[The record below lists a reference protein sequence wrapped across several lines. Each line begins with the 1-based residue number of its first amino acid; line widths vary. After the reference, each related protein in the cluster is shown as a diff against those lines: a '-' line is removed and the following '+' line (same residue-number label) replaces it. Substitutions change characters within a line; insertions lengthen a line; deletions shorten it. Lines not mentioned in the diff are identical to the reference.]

1 MAFQKK
7 AKTVIVDKR
16 DRKFDYL
23 VKREAKVQ
31 ALKNENTPEARKSL
45 KKMNDVVYR
54 TGRSNLQDWYAP
66 KKKATAS
73 GKQTNRK

>member
-7 AKTVIVDKR
+7 AKTLVVDT
-16 DRKFDYL
+16 RKTKFGYL
-23 VKREAKVQ
+23 EWREAKVA
-31 ALKNENTPEARKSL
+31 ALKAQATPEARKEL
-45 KKMNDVVYR
+45 KRMNDVVYR